1 MSIKRTLLQLVGLY
15 NVQNISKV
23 TDSNLQLPTVE
34 RMSYR
39 DFLIENATGRVDN
52 WKAKVNNNVITGDL
66 SYIKESIDWWCDKKM
81 MLPRKNTLAL
91 DSSSSTM
98 RREIV
103 VHRGFKIINDNG
115 KSNGW
120 YMLHRG
126 TLLKGT
132 KSAIEDK
139 INIAIM
145 KSQKQ

>member
-1 MSIKRTLLQLVGLY
+1 MSLKRKLLQLVGLY

-52 WKAKVNNNVITGDL
+52 WKSKVNNNVITGDL
-66 SYIKESIDWWCDKKM
+66 TFIKESIDWWCDKKM

-126 TLLKGT
+126 VLLKGT
-132 KSAIEDK
+132 KSAIQKE
-139 INIAIM
+139 INMAIK
-145 KSQKQ
+145 KSQE